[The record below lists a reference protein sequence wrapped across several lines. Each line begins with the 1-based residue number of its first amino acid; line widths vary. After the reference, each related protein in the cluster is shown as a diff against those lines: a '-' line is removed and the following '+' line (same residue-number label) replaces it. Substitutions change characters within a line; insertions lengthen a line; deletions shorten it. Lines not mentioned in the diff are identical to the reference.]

1 MKQHNGM
8 RPQDIVVLLKLIV
21 LDKPKWRQL
30 ELSKMLYMSQS
41 ELSEGMNRCK
51 IAGLVDE
58 RKKVVDKAALFEF
71 LVHGIKYVFPLE
83 AGRLVY
89 GIKTAHSTDSLQNL
103 FPENQEDV
111 FVWEMKG
118 GTVKGQALTPLHK
131 NVALA
136 AKDDPKLYELLALV
150 EVIRLNREEE
160 QSIAVGKLKELM
172 GIGVG

>member
-8 RPQDIVVLLKLIV
+8 RPQDIVVLLKIIV
-21 LDKPKWRQL
+21 LNNYKWRQL

-51 IAGLVDE
+51 IAALVDE
-58 RKKVVDKAALFEF
+58 RKKVVDKSALFEF

-89 GIKTAHSTDSLQNL
+89 GLKTAHSTESLQNL
-103 FPENQEDV
+103 FPNSDEDV

-118 GTVKGQALTPLHK
+118 GTVKGQSLTPLHK

-136 AKDDPKLYELLALV
+136 AKDDPKLHELLALV
-150 EVIRLNREEE
+150 DIIRLGVAEE
-160 QSIAVGKLKELM
+160 STIAVAKLKELM
-172 GIGVG
+172 EL

>member
-1 MKQHNGM
+1 MKRHNGM
-8 RPQDIVVLLKLIV
+8 RPQDIVILLKIV
-21 LDKPKWRQL
+21 AQGGERVRLTPMANSL
-30 ELSKMLYMSQS
+30 HIS
-41 ELSEGMNRCK
+41 LSEVSEGLHRCK
-51 IAGLVDE
+51 FAKLVDE

-103 FPENQEDV
+103 FPDNQEDV

-150 EVIRLNREEE
+150 EVIRLNIEGEKE
-160 QSIAVGKLKELM
+160 IAVGKLKELM
-172 GIGVG
+172 GF